1 MKEKLLRSLVKEI
14 IFENSTLP
22 SSKRG
27 RISKWGKEQEKKT
40 PHSWSKTYPLSKM
53 KISTEVRY
61 YPPDSSNP
69 FSPDIGYLYAWVNGE
84 AVGQLVMNKSTQEE
98 HIDKVSFDIEVDPDF
113 RRLGIAT
120 IMIKAA
126 EELLGKK
133 TIPSSFGMHSDRMPT
148 QDAHS
153 FWKSRTGINDL

>member
-1 MKEKLLRSLVKEI
+1 M
-14 IFENSTLP
+14 IFENSNLP

-40 PHSWSKTYPLSKM
+40 PHVWSKIYPLSKM
-53 KISTEVRY
+53 KARVEVRY
-61 YPPDSSNP
+61 YPPDMSNP

-84 AVGQLVMNKSTQEE
+84 AIGQLVMNKSTQEE

-133 TIPSSFGMHSDRMPT
+133 TIPSSYGMHSDRTPT
-148 QDAHS
+148 QDAQS
-153 FWKSRTGINDL
+153 FWKSRAKIRNL